1 MVNVYKHNDSLDLI
15 VNAIDDDKTN
25 LLHIFFVTCQKHLIE
40 FGVRDFCFSYS
51 QMQLMVIYY
60 NVLKV

>member
-1 MVNVYKHNDSLDLI
+1 MVNVYKLNDSLDLI
-15 VNAIDDDKTN
+15 VNAIDDDKKKSAAYS
-25 LLHIFFVTCQKHLIE
+25 VTCQKHLIE